1 MGGKDFRHREKK
13 KPKKKEARK
22 VSGPTFT
29 SEAEHVEVI
38 QPKSKKEET

>member
-1 MGGKDFRHREKK
+1 MGGKDFRRREKK
-13 KPKKKEARK
+13 KPKKETRK

-29 SEAEHVEVI
+29 SEAEQVDVI